1 MARMSREF
9 QLVLL
14 GAGILTAG
22 SFLWPDPDLAEVAE
36 KNARDPNAG
45 GNSSGGHR
53 HRMGGYIMFIHPR
66 SAPSRTFTSG
76 ATVRSGGFG
85 GSGARFSAGG

>member
-22 SFLWPDPDLAEVAE
+22 SFLWPDPDLVEVAE
-36 KNARDPNAG
+36 KNARDPNSEG
-45 GNSSGGHR
+45 TSSSGRR
-53 HRMGGYIMFIHPR
+53 HRMGYVMFIHSR

-85 GSGARFSAGG
+85 GSGARFSGGG